1 MGERIKALRKAL
13 DITQQEF
20 AEKIALSRN
29 YVAMIEIGQRDP
41 SERTI
46 SDICREFDVNET
58 WLRTGEGDM
67 FVEVPEEKRLADFVF
82 SVGQGDNEFLRRLV
96 RAMARLDVEDW
107 KRLEQLALKLK
118 EEEET

>member
-1 MGERIKALRKAL
+1 MGERIKALRKAANL
-13 DITQQEF
+13 TQQEF
-20 AEKIALSRN
+20 AERIGLTKNFISLVETGSR
-29 YVAMIEIGQRDP
+29 IP